1 MSPQHAFHD
10 VFANYYASNPGSH
23 YSNVHCRLL
32 AQESLV
38 LLSLVPRSGSSG
50 FCSMA
55 QLKSMGAS
63 SSESEE
69 MAGPQ
74 ESTSAQPLSAFAF
87 PDRKSAHK
95 AALAAASSVLKKP
108 LAASLE
114 TTPPAKRSC
123 PVHGLLST
131 EKGLKPGGQEGTL
144 SKKKPADTGEGA
156 IPGSM
161 KQKPAGAITGPMK
174 QKPAG
179 AITGPL
185 KKKPAGAIPLPLMR
199 KPSCNEDGNDEEDE
213 EEVVEAG
220 TEHGLK
226 EEEIDDGKKDGEL
239 EEEEEEEE
247 EEAKEQDE
255 EEEEMQAKKTNDK
268 DLPAT
273 FAGRRRPEK
282 NPELF
287 MKLQK
292 FYCDIPAESWKS
304 EVVKDREFWKFMR
317 INMKKAWGNADQK
330 FEQACLRF
338 TQIFLN

>member
-69 MAGPQ
+69 MAGPRQ
-74 ESTSAQPLSAFAF
+74 STSAQPLSAFAF
-87 PDRKSAHK
+87 PDSESAHK

-144 SKKKPADTGEGA
+144 SKKKPAGNGEGA
-156 IPGSM
+156 IP
-161 KQKPAGAITGPMK
+161 GPMK

-213 EEVVEAG
+213 EEVVEM
-220 TEHGLK
+220 
-226 EEEIDDGKKDGEL
+226 
-239 EEEEEEEE
+239 EEEEEEE

-304 EVVKDREFWKFMR
+304 EVVKDREFWKFMQ
-317 INMKKAWGNADQK
+317 INMKKEWGNADEK

-338 TQIFLN
+338 TQIFLK

>member
-1 MSPQHAFHD
+1 
-10 VFANYYASNPGSH
+10 
-23 YSNVHCRLL
+23 
-32 AQESLV
+32 
-38 LLSLVPRSGSSG
+38 
-50 FCSMA
+50 
-55 QLKSMGAS
+55 MGAS

-69 MAGPQ
+69 MAGPR

-87 PDRKSAHK
+87 PDSESAHK

-144 SKKKPADTGEGA
+144 SKKKPAGNGEGA
-156 IPGSM
+156 IP
-161 KQKPAGAITGPMK
+161 GPMK

-239 EEEEEEEE
+239 EEEEEEEEE

-317 INMKKAWGNADQK
+317 INMKKEWGNADEK

-338 TQIFLN
+338 TQIFLK

>member
-69 MAGPQ
+69 MAGPRQ
-74 ESTSAQPLSAFAF
+74 STSAQPLSAFAF
-87 PDRKSAHK
+87 PDSESAHK

-144 SKKKPADTGEGA
+144 SKKKPAGNGEGA
-156 IPGSM
+156 IP
-161 KQKPAGAITGPMK
+161 GPMK

-213 EEVVEAG
+213 EEVVEM
-220 TEHGLK
+220 
-226 EEEIDDGKKDGEL
+226 
-239 EEEEEEEE
+239 EEEEEE

-255 EEEEMQAKKTNDK
+255 EEEEMQAKKKNDK

-304 EVVKDREFWKFMR
+304 EVVKDREFWKFMQ
-317 INMKKAWGNADQK
+317 INMKKEWGNADEK

-338 TQIFLN
+338 TQIFLK